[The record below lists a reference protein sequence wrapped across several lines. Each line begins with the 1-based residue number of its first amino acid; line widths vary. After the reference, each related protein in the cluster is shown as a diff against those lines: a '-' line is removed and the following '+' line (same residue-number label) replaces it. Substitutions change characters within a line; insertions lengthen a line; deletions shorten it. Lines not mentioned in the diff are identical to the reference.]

1 MSLLPYIWKHKSPV
15 SIRAD
20 TRLNSARDTHARA
33 WAFVMNSYAMKKAA
47 PTSRQ
52 NDVKEVLN
60 ESRRT
65 PIIPEAH

>member
-1 MSLLPYIWKHKSPV
+1 MNGAGNIIFSPTT
-15 SIRAD
+15 STTPD
-20 TRLNSARDTHARA
+20 QTRDTHARA